1 MMNIGLGELLLCA
14 VILIVPVL
22 SVIGLVLLI
31 RGTATQG
38 KMGIN
43 FSPPSACPKC
53 GEPLPKIRAPKSFKQ
68 AMWGGWTCSKCNT
81 ELDKWGRVIS

>member
-1 MMNIGLGELLLCA
+1 MMSVGLGELLILFGVCA
-14 VILIVPVL
+14 ITLVP
-22 SVIGLVLLI
+22 IALVLLLV
-31 RGTATQG
+31 RGTIRQT

-43 FSPPSACPKC
+43 LEPPKACPRC
-53 GEPLPKIRAPKSFKQ
+53 GEPLPMIRAPKSFKQ